1 MDSST
6 ETKWLH
12 AQVLCHN
19 TVNLSQAI
27 EILNQLPQLFVH
39 YLQAQ
44 QLIQVTAHLP
54 SYLDFL
60 HHHVGPMASV
70 ALLSVLRGAHLL
82 PSPFRKTLRHP
93 CIGPPVRVLC
103 RSLCAG
109 CVGSCS
115 SLPPTETPLPLGPAR
130 SLPLPRPLSHFSFS
144 GYYHYDEFKRKRK
157 FFIYSKKLFGST

>member
-1 MDSST
+1 MRMDSST

-60 HHHVGPMASV
+60 PVPS
-70 ALLSVLRGAHLL
+70 SPRGAYGFGCPAVRSPRSTSLTVTLPKNPSSPLHWTSCEGPLSISLCRVCWVLFLL
-82 PSPFRKTLRHP
+82 TTNRDPSSSWSHHSRPFPPSP
-93 CIGPPVRVLC
+93 
-103 RSLCAG
+103 
-109 CVGSCS
+109 
-115 SLPPTETPLPLGPAR
+115 
-130 SLPLPRPLSHFSFS
+130 
-144 GYYHYDEFKRKRK
+144 
-157 FFIYSKKLFGST
+157 